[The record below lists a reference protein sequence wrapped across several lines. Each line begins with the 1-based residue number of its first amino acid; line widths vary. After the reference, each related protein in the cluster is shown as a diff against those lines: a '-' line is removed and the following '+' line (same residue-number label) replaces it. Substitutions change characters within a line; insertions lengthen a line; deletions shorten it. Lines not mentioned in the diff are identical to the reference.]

1 MASGNVLTTA
11 DIAIIQTDSREINIM
26 NNFTYLGLVVSSD
39 GEILKDIRCRLA
51 KALQAFCHLHET
63 INLC

>member
-11 DIAIIQTDSREINIM
+11 DIAIIQTDSREIKMM
-26 NNFTYLGLVVSSD
+26 NNFTYLGLVISSD
-39 GEILKDIRCRLA
+39 GEILKDIGCRLA
-51 KALQAFCHLHET
+51 KALQVFCHLHET